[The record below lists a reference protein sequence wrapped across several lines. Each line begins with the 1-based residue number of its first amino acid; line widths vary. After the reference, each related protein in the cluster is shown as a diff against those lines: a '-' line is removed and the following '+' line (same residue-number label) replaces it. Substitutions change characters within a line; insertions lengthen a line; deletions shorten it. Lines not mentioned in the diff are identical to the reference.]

1 MTNEDLI
8 LAKLSKLSLEKQRK
22 VISFID
28 FLILEN
34 TETQFH
40 NEDLDW
46 SRFSLSQAMSGMED
60 EDDLYTLSDLKEMN
74 K

>member
-40 NEDLDW
+40 NEDLAW